1 MPTRFQALQ
10 AGFTLIELLIV
21 AAVIGILGAVAYPS
35 YQSYI
40 ARANRA
46 DAQQFMMKMDSRQ
59 KQILIEQRAYATAPN
74 ALNVGGD
81 GWTCTATQCSNSR
94 FIITF
99 NPAVDN
105 AATPPSYTIEAL
117 AQGAGCSQQKKDG
130 DLTLSSTGVK
140 QRLVYAN
147 VSNCTG
153 AKSNVGW

>member
-1 MPTRFQALQ
+1 MPKKHRALQ
-10 AGFTLIELLIV
+10 RGFTLIELMIV
-21 AAVIGILGAVAYPS
+21 VAVIGILAAVAYPS

-59 KQILIEQRAYATAPN
+59 KQLLIEQRAYATAPN
-74 ALNVGGD
+74 ALNVGSD
-81 GWTCTATQCSNSR
+81 GWTCTAAQCTNSK

-105 AATPPSYTIEAL
+105 TATPPSYTIEAI
-117 AQGAGCSQQKKDG
+117 AQGAGCSTQKKDG

-140 QRLVYAN
+140 QRLVFAN
-147 VSNCTG
+147 TSNCSG